1 MDWDGIGS
9 LNGIL
14 LRAPLGGVNNLFD
27 SKRSQK
33 THKYLQVLER
43 AELAE
48 ENAPISF
55 LNRDCK
61 PCRLVAWLHMVSL
74 ASTKSKFE
82 TLVSFINPS
91 AMKGSFSKGCISGE
105 GA

>member
-61 PCRLVAWLHMVSL
+61 PCRLVAWLH
-74 ASTKSKFE
+74 
-82 TLVSFINPS
+82 LVSCCQWQGDPPFGKKFPNNPGV
-91 AMKGSFSKGCISGE
+91 K
-105 GA
+105 